1 MSIPNDRQYSKE
13 HEWVVIDGDGATVGI
28 TDYAQDSLGD
38 VVYTELPQVG
48 DQVAAGEVCG
58 EIESTKSV
66 SDLYSPVS
74 GTISEVN
81 TDLGQSPEIVNDDPY
96 GQGWLFKVT
105 ITELGELLDAADY
118 AAHIGG

>member
-13 HEWVVIDGDGATVGI
+13 HEWVVIDGDVATVGI

>member
-1 MSIPNDRQYSKE
+1 MSIPSDRQYSKE
-13 HEWVVIDGDGATVGI
+13 HEWVVIDDDVATVGI

-48 DQVAAGEVCG
+48 DQVVAGEVCG

-81 TDLGQSPEIVNDDPY
+81 TELGQSPEIVNDDPY